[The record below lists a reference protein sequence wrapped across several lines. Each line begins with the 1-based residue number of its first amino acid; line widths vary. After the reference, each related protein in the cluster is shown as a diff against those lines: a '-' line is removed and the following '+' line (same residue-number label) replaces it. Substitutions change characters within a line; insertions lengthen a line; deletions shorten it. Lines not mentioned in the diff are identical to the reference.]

1 MPNITLEQLGITIT
15 QPISITPHHKVK
27 YLITTQ
33 TNNTTTKT
41 YIFARQQPTLLL
53 ALSLKRYL
61 NQSNPNTTILQVEN
75 LITNMKLFN

>member
-1 MPNITLEQLGITIT
+1 MPPITLKQLGITIT
-15 QPISITPHHKVK
+15 QAISITPHHKVK
-27 YLITTQ
+27 YLVTTQ
-33 TNNTTTKT
+33 TNNKTTKT

-61 NQSNPNTTILQVEN
+61 NQVNPSISILQVEN